1 MVKGLVLYDYDGTLV
16 DERDEIYVPTQLT
29 KAAISRLQ
37 DLGYLCV
44 LATGRALSYIPN
56 GAKDLHLDGYVTSN
70 GAYVTVHG
78 KVIHNDVFSEEEL
91 LSLLQYMDSLSINY
105 ILEGTKFCYVKDLKE
120 SEYLHFM
127 DNFKIPE
134 DNFVKYRGFE
144 DVRGRIGKITL
155 TFPNRKQLET
165 SGAELEKTYLCSYH
179 RNCNTF
185 DIAKKTIHKGV
196 GARAI
201 IDYFHIPMDATI
213 AFGDGD
219 NDVELLAGV
228 VHGVAMRKH
237 DPKLDAVASMVTGTV
252 KEEGIYKALKKL
264 EVI

>member
-29 KAAISRLQ
+29 RAAISRLQ

-78 KVIHNDVFSEEEL
+78 KVIHNDVFSDEEL
-91 LSLLQYMDSLSINY
+91 QSLIQYMDAMGINY
-105 ILEGTKFCYVKDLKE
+105 ILEGTRFCYVKDLHEK
-120 SEYLHFM
+120 EYLHFM

-134 DNFVKYRGFE
+134 DNFVKYRSFE
-144 DVRGRIGKITL
+144 EVRGSIGKITL
-155 TFPNRKQLET
+155 TFQNRKQLET
-165 SGAELEKTYLCSYH
+165 AGAKLEKTYLCSYH

-196 GARAI
+196 GAKVL
-201 IDYFHIPMDATI
+201 IDHFQIHMEATY

-228 VHGVAMRKH
+228 VHGIAMRKH
-237 DPKLDAVASMVTGTV
+237 DPKLDAVASMITGTV